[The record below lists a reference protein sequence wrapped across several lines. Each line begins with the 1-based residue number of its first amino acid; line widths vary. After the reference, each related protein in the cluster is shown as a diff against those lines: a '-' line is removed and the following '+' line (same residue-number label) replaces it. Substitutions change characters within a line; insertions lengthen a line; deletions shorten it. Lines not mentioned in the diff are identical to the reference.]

1 MNFNLAHLSARR
13 PTSASLSFKSSC
25 GRRRRG
31 GIPIKPHDLF
41 CLHTA
46 IDLKN
51 NGGSLQKGPYSGK
64 ADVTFTVADQ
74 DFMEVVQGKLN
85 PQKVQE
91 ALAAWLSCRSAVVF
105 IFRM

>member
-1 MNFNLAHLSARR
+1 MEGSLPPPPQTSSLMLLLS
-13 PTSASLSFKSSC
+13 
-25 GRRRRG
+25 
-31 GIPIKPHDLF
+31 
-41 CLHTA
+41 LHTA

-51 NGGSLQKGPYSGK
+51 DGGSLLRGPYGGK

-91 ALAAWLSCRSAVVF
+91 AASRPPRPHSCCHF
-105 IFRM
+105 FFFFFP